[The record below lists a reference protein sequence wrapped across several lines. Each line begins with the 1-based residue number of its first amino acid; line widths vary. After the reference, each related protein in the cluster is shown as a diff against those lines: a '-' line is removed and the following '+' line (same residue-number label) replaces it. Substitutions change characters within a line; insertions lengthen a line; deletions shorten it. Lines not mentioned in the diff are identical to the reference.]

1 MPFSSARFSAL
12 TLGLLAGLVAAAPA
26 QAQTTA
32 APGELIV
39 RFAPGADARERAQIR
54 DRAGVDLDSRLPV
67 RGLDLQLVAAE
78 PGQSAAAAERAL
90 EQTDGVVYA
99 EPNFYRRAFLRP
111 TDPSFGLQWDFE
123 NTGQSGGTPG
133 ADVNAV
139 SAWDI
144 TTGSAAT
151 VVAVVDSG
159 VFLGHPDLAGSGW
172 TNPGETGAGRET
184 NRVDDDGDGLVDDSR
199 GWDWVGADPDPTDLN
214 GHGTHVA
221 GTVGAR
227 GENGRGIAGM
237 NWRTR
242 LMPLRVLGSNGTGTV
257 ANVIRGY
264 RYAATHGARIVNVS
278 LGASS
283 SSLAERDAIGAA
295 PGVLFVVAA
304 GNGGADGV
312 GDDAARLPE
321 YPCAYPLA
329 NIVCVA
335 STGRR
340 DQLSSFSNY
349 GAASVDLAAPGE
361 GILSTWLGGRY
372 VNLSGTSMA
381 TPHVA
386 GAAALLLAERP
397 DLSAGG
403 LRAALLGGVDP
414 LPSLSGR
421 VASGGRLDVR
431 RSLELAAPS
440 AGAVAPAPPPAPAPA
455 RAPAPAPAAAAP
467 PPADRRAPR
476 LSLRVRR
483 KLSLRRV
490 LRRGL
495 PLTVS
500 CSAPCS
506 VRLRLLIGPRQARRA
521 HLARRARMVSIGTL
535 ALGDT
540 ARRKVRLRVTRR
552 ARVRL
557 SRLGSA
563 KVMLRAR
570 GEDPAGNVRVVRRR
584 VTLTR

>member
-1 MPFSSARFSAL
+1 MRFSSGRLPAL
-12 TLGLLAGLVAAAPA
+12 TLGLVAGLVAAAPA
-26 QAQTTA
+26 QAQTAA

-39 RFAPGADARERAQIR
+39 RFAPGADARDRAQIR
-54 DRAGVDLDSRLPV
+54 ARAGVDLDSRLPV
-67 RGLDLQLVAAE
+67 RGLDLQLVEAE
-78 PGQSAAAAERAL
+78 PGQSASVAKRAL

-123 NTGQSGGTPG
+123 NTGQLGGVPG

-184 NRVDDDGDGLVDDSR
+184 NRVDDDADGLVDDSR

-227 GENGRGIAGM
+227 GENGLGIAGTS
-237 NWRTR
+237 WRTR
-242 LMPLRVLGSNGTGTV
+242 LMPLRVLNSNGTGTV
-257 ANVIRGY
+257 ADVIRGY
-264 RYAATHGARIVNVS
+264 RYAAAHGARIVNIS

-312 GDDAARLPE
+312 GDDAARSPE

-349 GAASVDLAAPGE
+349 GAASVDIGAPGE

-397 DLSAGG
+397 DLSVSG
-403 LRAALLGGVDP
+403 LRTALLGGVDP

-421 VASGGRLDVR
+421 VASGGRLDIR

-440 AGAVAPAPPPAPAPA
+440 AVAVAPAPQPPAPAPA
-455 RAPAPAPAAAAP
+455 RVPAPAPAAVAP
-467 PPADRRAPR
+467 TADRRAPR

-483 KLSLRRV
+483 KLSVRRV
-490 LRRGL
+490 LKRGL
-495 PLTVS
+495 SVTVS
-500 CSAPCS
+500 CRAPCS

-521 HLARRARMVSIGTL
+521 HLARRGRMVSIGAL

-557 SRLGSA
+557 SRVGSA
-563 KVMLRAR
+563 RVTLQAR
-570 GEDPAGNVRVVRRR
+570 GEDPAGNARVVRRR

>member
-1 MPFSSARFSAL
+1 VGLSFTSARLPAL
-12 TLGLLAGLVAAAPA
+12 TLGLVAVLVAAAPA

-32 APGELIV
+32 APDELIV
-39 RFAPGADARERAQIR
+39 RFASGADARERAQIR

-67 RGLDLQLVAAE
+67 RGIDLQLVAAE
-78 PGQSAAAAERAL
+78 PGQSAAAAERSL
-90 EQTDGVVYA
+90 EQADGVVYA

-111 TDPSFGLQWDFE
+111 ADPRFPEQWDLE
-123 NTGQSGGTPG
+123 NTGQPG

-159 VFLGHPDLAGSGW
+159 VSLSHPDLAGSGW
-172 TNPGETGAGRET
+172 ANPGETGAGRET

-214 GHGTHVA
+214 GHGTHVS

-227 GENGRGIAGM
+227 AQNSQGIAGM
-237 NWRTR
+237 SWSTR
-242 LMPLRVLGSNGTGTV
+242 LMPLRVLGSNGSGTV

-264 RYAATHGARIVNVS
+264 RYAADHGARIVNVS
-278 LGASS
+278 LGAAS
-283 SSLAERDAIGAA
+283 SSLAERDAIAAA

-304 GNGGADGV
+304 GNGGSDGV
-312 GDDAARLPE
+312 GDDAARAPE

-329 NIVCVA
+329 NILCVA
-335 STGRR
+335 STGRSDR
-340 DQLSSFSNY
+340 LSSFSNY

-361 GILSTWLGGRY
+361 GILSTWPGGRY
-372 VNLSGTSMA
+372 ASFSGTSMA

-386 GAAALLLAERP
+386 GAAALLLAKRP
-397 DLSAGG
+397 DLSASG
-403 LRAALLGGVDP
+403 LRGALLGGVDP

-431 RSLELAAPS
+431 RSLELVAPS
-440 AGAVAPAPPPAPAPA
+440 AVAVAPVPQPPAPA
-455 RAPAPAPAAAAP
+455 RVPAPAPAAPPP

-476 LSLRVRR
+476 VSLRVRR

-495 PLTVS
+495 PVTVS

-506 VRLRLLIGPRQARRA
+506 VRLRLLLTKRQARRA
-521 HLARRARMVSIGTL
+521 HLARKGRMVPIGTL

-540 ARRKVRLRVTRR
+540 AKRKVRLRVTRR

-563 KVMLRAR
+563 KVMVQAR
-570 GEDPAGNVRVVRRR
+570 GADPAGNARVVRRR